1 MEFFQTK
8 ITRDPLSAF
17 INVRYLKSKW
27 VCENRDLAIVPLK
40 LIILRKFVKS
50 IFIFYSNRII

>member
-17 INVRYLKSKW
+17 INVRYLNKW